1 MRTATAAAPA
11 VRVLAPPDEHDPAAG
26 ELSTALA
33 AVVSPRFAVLQLLS
47 ARPGMICREIAD
59 ALGMSRSGVLKY
71 LGELERAGLV
81 VGDALLGERRGRQVR
96 YAVRDGAV
104 LQVVGEI
111 ADAIVPRGLEVLVGA
126 RRDTGQPHRARPA
139 DARARRAPAE
149 RAARG
154 PGAALAHAQA

>member
-1 MRTATAAAPA
+1 MSAATATAPA
-11 VRVLAPPDEHDPAAG
+11 VPALVAVDEPDTAAG
-26 ELSTALA
+26 EISTALA

-81 VGDALLGERRGRQVR
+81 VGDAVLGERRGRQVR

-126 RRDTGQPHRARPA
+126 RRDSRPPHRPRSA
-139 DARARRAPAE
+139 DARHAGAGADRRGSGVAWASS
-149 RAARG
+149 RT
-154 PGAALAHAQA
+154 